1 MKLTEFIKTKKLFE
15 EATPDVKY
23 PLSYAEWMQLP
34 EKYKASALY
43 VTFYQQIVTAA
54 SKVCNPNISET
65 DTISFINM
73 TLVQNLDDIKNN
85 PKKYTP
91 AFIYTLA
98 RNAAVDVTR
107 VKNKYSVFTNETE
120 IMDPSL
126 DYYNLSLDYYY
137 EYYEDEMY
145 NIIPDE
151 YDPVI
156 AAALDAINLK
166 MLEIENDPQLRAAM
180 RFIVGKQKKLGK
192 SHQSKYPQT
201 LAKLRAIFKEY
212 RYLFDI
218 ELDCNTFEDVINND
232 ELIDYA
238 IVKLPNGE
246 NGIYDGEK
254 TKLRN
259 GAVFYHFITM
269 NNEDVVLNSK
279 QVNSLRVVDIKP
291 IDRDQPYRVY

>member
-1 MKLTEFIKTKKLFE
+1 MKLTEFVKTKKLFE

-23 PLSYAEWMQLP
+23 PLSYAEWIQLP

-43 VTFYQQIVTAA
+43 VTFYQQIITAA
-54 SKVCNPNISET
+54 GRAHNPNISET
-65 DTISFINM
+65 DIISYINM
-73 TLVQNLDDIKNN
+73 VLIQKLDDIKND
-85 PKKYTP
+85 PRKYTP

-107 VKNKYSVFTNETE
+107 LKSNFSIFTNETE
-120 IMDPSL
+120 ILNNSL
-126 DYYNLSLDYYY
+126 DYFY
-137 EYYEDEMY
+137 EKYEDDLY
-145 NIIPDE
+145 NILPDE
-151 YDPVI
+151 ADPVI

-166 MLEIENDPQLRAAM
+166 MLEIEKDAHLRAAI
-180 RFIVGKQKKLGK
+180 RYIVGKQKKLGK
-192 SHQSKYPQT
+192 LHQSRYPQM
-201 LAKLRAIFKEY
+201 LAKLREIFKEY

-218 ELDCNTFEDVINND
+218 ELDCNTFEDVINNE

-238 IVKLPNGE
+238 IVKLPDGD

-254 TKLRN
+254 TTLRN
-259 GAVFYHFITM
+259 GAVFYHFVTM
-269 NNEDVVLNSK
+269 DNEDVVLSSK

>member
-1 MKLTEFIKTKKLFE
+1 MKLTEFVKTKKLFE
-15 EATPDVKY
+15 GATPNVKY

-34 EKYKASALY
+34 DQYKASALY

-54 SKVCNPNISET
+54 NWSYNPNISET

-73 TLVQNLDDIKNN
+73 ALMQRLDDIKGD

-91 AFIYTLA
+91 AYIYTLA

-107 VKNKYSVFTNETE
+107 LKNNYSIFTSQDFAN
-120 IMDPSL
+120 SL
-126 DYYNLSLDYYY
+126 DYFY
-137 EYYEDEMY
+137 EKYDDELYE
-145 NIIPDE
+145 IVPDE
-151 YDPVI
+151 TDPVI

-166 MLEIENDPQLRAAM
+166 MLELEKDTHLRAAI
-180 RFIVGKQKKLGK
+180 RYVVGKQKKLGK
-192 SHQSKYPQT
+192 AHQSRYPQM
-201 LAKLRAIFKEY
+201 LAKLREIFKEY
-212 RYLFDI
+212 RHLFDI
-218 ELDCNTFEDVINND
+218 ELDCTTFEDVINND

-254 TKLRN
+254 TTLRN
-259 GAVFYHFITM
+259 GAVFYHFITI
-269 NNEDVVLNSK
+269 NNEDIVLNSK
-279 QVNSLRVVDIKP
+279 AVRSLRVVDIKP

>member
-1 MKLTEFIKTKKLFE
+1 MKLTEFVKTKKLFE
-15 EATPDVKY
+15 QATPDVKY

-43 VTFYQQIVTAA
+43 VTFYPQIVSAA
-54 SKVCNPNISET
+54 NCAYNPNIMET

-73 TLVQNLDDIKNN
+73 ALVQKLDIIKDN

-107 VKNKYSVFTNETE
+107 LKTSYSVFVNNSDTLNAST
-120 IMDPSL
+120 
-126 DYYNLSLDYYY
+126 DYACEYHDDLYNLIT
-137 EYYEDEMY
+137 DET
-145 NIIPDE
+145 
-151 YDPVI
+151 DPII

-166 MLEIENDPQLRAAM
+166 MLEIEKDNHLRAAM
-180 RFIVGKQKKLGK
+180 RYAIGKQKKLGK
-192 SHQSKYPQT
+192 LHQSRYPQM
-201 LAKLRAIFKEY
+201 LAKLREIFKEY

-218 ELDCNTFEDVINND
+218 ELDCTTFEDVINND

-238 IVKLPNGE
+238 IIQLPDGRD
-246 NGIYDGEK
+246 GIYDGVK
-254 TKLRN
+254 TTLRN

-279 QVNSLRVVDIKP
+279 QVKSLRVVDIKP

>member
-1 MKLTEFIKTKKLFE
+1 MKLTEFVKTKKLFE
-15 EATPDVKY
+15 EATPDIKY
-23 PLSYAEWMQLP
+23 PLSYAEWIQLP

-43 VTFYQQIVTAA
+43 VTFYQQIITAA
-54 SKVCNPNISET
+54 GKTHNPNTSET
-65 DTISFINM
+65 DIISYINM
-73 TLVQNLDDIKNN
+73 VLVQKLDDIKND

-107 VKNKYSVFTNETE
+107 LKSNFSIFTNETE
-120 IMDPSL
+120 ILNNSL
-126 DYYNLSLDYYY
+126 DYFY
-137 EYYEDEMY
+137 EKYEDDLY
-145 NIIPDE
+145 NILPDE
-151 YDPVI
+151 ADPVI

-166 MLEIENDPQLRAAM
+166 MLEIENDPHLRAAM
-180 RFIVGKQKKLGK
+180 RYIIGKQKKLGK
-192 SHQSKYPQT
+192 SHQSRYPQT

-218 ELDCNTFEDVINND
+218 ELDCNTFEDVVNND

-259 GAVFYHFITM
+259 GTVFYHFVTM
-269 NNEDVVLNSK
+269 NNEDVVLSSK

>member
-54 SKVCNPNISET
+54 SKVCNPNIPET

-73 TLVQNLDDIKNN
+73 VLVQNLDDIKNN

-107 VKNKYSVFTNETE
+107 VKNKYSVFISDTE
-120 IMDPSL
+120 IM
-126 DYYNLSLDYYY
+126 NLSFDYYY
-137 EYYEDEMY
+137 EEYEDEFY
-145 NIIPDE
+145 DIIPDE
-151 YDPVI
+151 SDPVI

-166 MLEIENDPQLRAAM
+166 MLEIENDPHLRAAI
-180 RFIVGKQKKLGK
+180 RYIVGKQKKLGK
-192 SHQSKYPQT
+192 SHQSRYPQT

-269 NNEDVVLNSK
+269 NNEDVVLSSK

>member
-1 MKLTEFIKTKKLFE
+1 MKLTEFVKTKKLFE
-15 EATPDVKY
+15 EATPDIKY
-23 PLSYAEWMQLP
+23 PLSYAEWIQLP

-43 VTFYQQIVTAA
+43 VTFYQQIITAA
-54 SKVCNPNISET
+54 GKTHNPNTSET
-65 DTISFINM
+65 DIISYINM
-73 TLVQNLDDIKNN
+73 VLVQKLDDIKND

-107 VKNKYSVFTNETE
+107 LKSNFSIFTNETE
-120 IMDPSL
+120 ILNNSL
-126 DYYNLSLDYYY
+126 DYFY
-137 EYYEDEMY
+137 EKYEDDLY
-145 NIIPDE
+145 NILPDE
-151 YDPVI
+151 ADPMI

-166 MLEIENDPQLRAAM
+166 MLEIENDPHLRAAM
-180 RFIVGKQKKLGK
+180 RYIVGKQKKLGK
-192 SHQSKYPQT
+192 SHQSRYPQT

-218 ELDCNTFEDVINND
+218 ELDCNTFEDVVNND

-269 NNEDVVLNSK
+269 NNEDVVLSSK

>member
-1 MKLTEFIKTKKLFE
+1 MKLTEFVKTKKLFE
-15 EATPDVKY
+15 EATPDIKY
-23 PLSYAEWMQLP
+23 PLSYAEWIQLP

-43 VTFYQQIVTAA
+43 VTFYQQIITAA
-54 SKVCNPNISET
+54 GKTHNPNTSET
-65 DTISFINM
+65 DIISYINM
-73 TLVQNLDDIKNN
+73 VLVQKLDDIKND

-107 VKNKYSVFTNETE
+107 LKSNFSIFTNGTE
-120 IMDPSL
+120 ILNNSL
-126 DYYNLSLDYYY
+126 DYFY
-137 EYYEDEMY
+137 EKYEDDLY
-145 NIIPDE
+145 NILPDE
-151 YDPVI
+151 ADPVI

-166 MLEIENDPQLRAAM
+166 MLEIENDPHLRAAM
-180 RFIVGKQKKLGK
+180 RYIVGKQKKLGK
-192 SHQSKYPQT
+192 SHQSRYPQT

-218 ELDCNTFEDVINND
+218 ELDCNTFEDVVNND

-269 NNEDVVLNSK
+269 DNEDIVLSSK

>member
-1 MKLTEFIKTKKLFE
+1 
-15 EATPDVKY
+15 
-23 PLSYAEWMQLP
+23 MQLP

-54 SKVCNPNISET
+54 SKVCNPNIPET

-73 TLVQNLDDIKNN
+73 VLVQNLDDIKNN

-107 VKNKYSVFTNETE
+107 VKNKYSVFISDTE
-120 IMDPSL
+120 IM
-126 DYYNLSLDYYY
+126 NLSFDYYY
-137 EYYEDEMY
+137 EEYEDEFY
-145 NIIPDE
+145 DIIPDE
-151 YDPVI
+151 SDPVI

-166 MLEIENDPQLRAAM
+166 MLEIENDPHLRAAI
-180 RFIVGKQKKLGK
+180 RYIVGKQKKLGK
-192 SHQSKYPQT
+192 SHQSRYPQT

-269 NNEDVVLNSK
+269 NNEDVVLSSK

>member
-1 MKLTEFIKTKKLFE
+1 MNLTEFVKTKKLFE

-23 PLSYAEWMQLP
+23 PLSYAEWIQLP

-43 VTFYQQIVTAA
+43 VTFYQQIITAA
-54 SKVCNPNISET
+54 SRVYNPNISET

-73 TLVQNLDDIKNN
+73 VLVQNLDNIKNN

-107 VKNKYSVFTNETE
+107 LKNNFSIFTNETE
-120 IMDPSL
+120 TMNPSL
-126 DYYNLSLDYYY
+126 DYF
-137 EYYEDEMY
+137 YEDYEDDLY
-145 NIIPDE
+145 DLIPDE
-151 YDPVI
+151 FDPVI

-166 MLEIENDPQLRAAM
+166 MLEIENDPHLRAAM
-180 RFIVGKQKKLGK
+180 RYIVGKQKKLGK
-192 SHQSKYPQT
+192 SHQSRYPQM
-201 LAKLRAIFKEY
+201 LAKLREIFKEY

-218 ELDCNTFEDVINND
+218 ELDCNTFEDVVNND

-269 NNEDVVLNSK
+269 NNEDVVLSSK

>member
-1 MKLTEFIKTKKLFE
+1 MKLTEFVKTKKLFE
-15 EATPDVKY
+15 GATPDIKY
-23 PLSYAEWMQLP
+23 PLSYAEWIQLP

-43 VTFYQQIVTAA
+43 VTFYQQIITAA
-54 SKVCNPNISET
+54 GKTHNPNTSET
-65 DTISFINM
+65 DIISYINM
-73 TLVQNLDDIKNN
+73 VLVQKLDDIKND

-107 VKNKYSVFTNETE
+107 LKSNFSIFTNETE
-120 IMDPSL
+120 VLNNSL
-126 DYYNLSLDYYY
+126 DYFY
-137 EYYEDEMY
+137 EKCEDDLY
-145 NIIPDE
+145 NILPDE
-151 YDPVI
+151 ADPVI

-166 MLEIENDPQLRAAM
+166 MLEIENDPHLRAAM
-180 RFIVGKQKKLGK
+180 RYIVGKQKKLGK
-192 SHQSKYPQT
+192 SHQSRYPQT

-218 ELDCNTFEDVINND
+218 ELDCNTFEDVVNND

-269 NNEDVVLNSK
+269 DNEDVVLSSK

>member
-1 MKLTEFIKTKKLFE
+1 MKLTEFTKTKKLFE

-54 SKVCNPNISET
+54 SKVYNPNISET

-73 TLVQNLDDIKNN
+73 VLVQNLDDIKNN

-107 VKNKYSVFTNETE
+107 VKNKYSVFISDTET
-120 IMDPSL
+120 M
-126 DYYNLSLDYYY
+126 NLSFDYYY
-137 EYYEDEMY
+137 EEYEDEFY
-145 NIIPDE
+145 DIIPDE
-151 YDPVI
+151 SDPVI

-166 MLEIENDPQLRAAM
+166 MLEIENDPHLRAAI
-180 RFIVGKQKKLGK
+180 RYIVGKQKKLGK
-192 SHQSKYPQT
+192 SHQSRYPQT

-218 ELDCNTFEDVINND
+218 ELDCSTFEDVINND

-238 IVKLPNGE
+238 IVKLPDGQ

-269 NNEDVVLNSK
+269 NNEDVVLSSK

>member
-1 MKLTEFIKTKKLFE
+1 MKLTEFVKTKKLFE
-15 EATPDVKY
+15 EATPDIKY
-23 PLSYAEWMQLP
+23 PLSYAEWIQLP

-43 VTFYQQIVTAA
+43 VTFYQQIITAA
-54 SKVCNPNISET
+54 GKTHNPNTSET
-65 DTISFINM
+65 DIISYINM
-73 TLVQNLDDIKNN
+73 VLVQKLDDIKND

-107 VKNKYSVFTNETE
+107 LKSNFSIFTNETE
-120 IMDPSL
+120 ILNNSL
-126 DYYNLSLDYYY
+126 DYFY
-137 EYYEDEMY
+137 EKCEDDLY
-145 NIIPDE
+145 NILPDE
-151 YDPVI
+151 ADPVI

-166 MLEIENDPQLRAAM
+166 MLEIENDPHLRAAM
-180 RFIVGKQKKLGK
+180 RYIVGKQKKLGK
-192 SHQSKYPQT
+192 SHQSRYPQT

-218 ELDCNTFEDVINND
+218 ELDCNTFEDVVNND

-269 NNEDVVLNSK
+269 NNEDVVLSSK